1 MTDSPKEGQRR
12 IRSGVVAQAVVKGG
26 KPVFF
31 VEEWRERCP
40 CPDCTVD
47 GHWTRIGEN
56 LGYPTRG
63 EADIVANPSKLAW
76 GSGMDDIL
84 ARMDDILAR
93 TEKQEAVRWSY
104 YHDANGRSCEGD

>member
-12 IRSGVVAQAVVKGG
+12 IRSGVVAQAVVSGG

-56 LGYPTRG
+56 LGYATWG
-63 EADIVANPSKLAW
+63 EADHSLPTRQNSRW
-76 GSGMDDIL
+76 GSGMADIL
-84 ARMDDILAR
+84 ARMDDILDR
-93 TEKQEAVRWSY
+93 TEKLEAL
-104 YHDANGRSCEGD
+104 A

>member
-56 LGYPTRG
+56 LGYATWG
-63 EADIVANPSKLAW
+63 EAIMFADPPKLAW
-76 GSGMDDIL
+76 GSG
-84 ARMDDILAR
+84 MDDILAR
-93 TEKQEAVRWSY
+93 TEKQEAVR
-104 YHDANGRSCEGD
+104 